1 MGCVVDGAPL
11 RRVFERCLFRITARV
26 DGNGSAKWEEL
37 TEEES
42 NKHIYIF

>member
-1 MGCVVDGAPL
+1 MSIL
-11 RRVFERCLFRITARV
+11 RITAGV
-26 DGNGSAKWEEL
+26 DGNRVMKWEEL